1 MKIPHELLM
10 LTLRLEVADYCSID
24 CCGLKGAIAPEIA
37 REITAEITSEIA
49 PETVQQII
57 KF

>member
-1 MKIPHELLM
+1 M

-37 REITAEITSEIA
+37 PEIAREITSEITSEIA

>member
-1 MKIPHELLM
+1 M